1 MNYAEFCKEYGDLK
15 YDVFIFALY
24 KIALRDISDEE
35 FKRVIEETKQE
46 KQEYKDGLKV
56 ANALTKNNKE
66 DNFTNLKNK
75 PTPPP
80 PKVVWR

>member
-35 FKRVIEETKQE
+35 FKRIIEETKQE
-46 KQEYKDGLKV
+46 KREYKDGLKV
-56 ANALTKNNKE
+56 ADKLTENQKIINKE
-66 DNFTNLKNK
+66 K

>member
-24 KIALRDISDEE
+24 KIALRNISDEE
-35 FKRVIEETKQE
+35 FKQVIEETKQE
-46 KQEYKDGLKV
+46 KQEYKDGKKV
-56 ANALTKNNKE
+56 AEALTKNQKIINKE
-66 DNFTNLKNK
+66 K
-75 PTPPP
+75 PTGPP